1 MEVDQESGTSRL
13 RGPDPPIST
22 SCAFIYALVL
32 IFFPPSFNL
41 QRDTRASYLPSI
53 TSRVYAPN
61 IFILGE
67 GAIRKWQVSTDE
79 GEYEFF
85 QRRIRIIE
93 RNGRRKGFVL
103 FFFFFVELWR
113 NIFVLSRLFACIF
126 FFCLFFLSLLEGKK
140 KKNDLSSFCLFV
152 CLTYFKKYIYR
163 YLQSYP
169 RHISRSSFPIDRA

>member
-53 TSRVYAPN
+53 TSRVYAPD

-103 FFFFFVELWR
+103 FFFFFFCQIVEKYFRLVS
-113 NIFVLSRLFACIF
+113 FV
-126 FFCLFFLSLLEGKK
+126 CLHFFLSLLEGKK